1 MPVIEPRSQKC
12 RGRSTLAPLKQNRDN
27 RLSYIVGILVAALVL
42 VAMLWSLWGE
52 LKPDQERAVRIRV
65 QDQLQQRFPEAMH
78 PAPGYYGVFPA
89 TASSGTTRA
98 VDVVLVHGLDEPGS
112 IWGDLVPALS
122 KAGFTS
128 WEFRYPNDQGIDR
141 SADLL
146 AASWGA
152 LPNDRPMVLIG
163 HSMGGLVIRDFVTR
177 WRHATAVPEVLAGPQ
192 VSRVILVGTPNQ
204 GSDWARMRFWLE
216 PRDQLTAIRE
226 QRFSMLSGLQDGTG
240 VAKIDLRPGSRF
252 LENLNTRPWPAAG
265 PLWIIG
271 GQLAPAAPVLGDGV
285 ASVDSLAL
293 EGAAAPSLVAGSHRG
308 MLKRLSESAQEPAA
322 IPLILELLKDSS
334 EP

>member
-42 VAMLWSLWGE
+42 VAVLWTLWSE
-52 LKPDQERAVRIRV
+52 LQPDRERAVRV
-65 QDQLQQRFPEAMH
+65 QLQDQLQQTFPQAML

-89 TASSGTTRA
+89 SAASGTTRA

-112 IWGDLVPALS
+112 IWDDLVPALS

-128 WEFRYPNDQGIDR
+128 WEFRYSNDQGIDR

-204 GSDWARMRFWLE
+204 GSDWVWLE

-252 LENLNTRPWPAAG
+252 LENLNTRPWPAAVR
-265 PLWIIG
+265 LWIIG
-271 GQLAPAAPVLGDGV
+271 GLLAPAAPVLGDGV
-285 ASVDSLAL
+285 VSVDSLAL
-293 EGAAAPSLVAGSHRG
+293 EGAAAPILVAGSHRG

>member
-89 TASSGTTRA
+89 TASGGTTRA
-98 VDVVLVHGLDEPGS
+98 VSVMLVHGLDEPGS

-252 LENLNTRPWPAAG
+252 LENLNTRPWPAEV

-271 GQLAPAAPVLGDGV
+271 GLLAPAAPVLGDGV
-285 ASVDSLAL
+285 VSVDSLAL
-293 EGAAAPSLVAGSHRG
+293 EGAAAPILVAGSHRG

>member
-1 MPVIEPRSQKC
+1 MPVTEPRRPKC

-112 IWGDLVPALS
+112 IWDDLVPALS

-152 LPNDRPMVLIG
+152 LPDDRPMVLIG

-240 VAKIDLRPGSRF
+240 VAQTNLRPGSRF
-252 LENLNTRPWPAAG
+252 LDNLNTPPCPTEV

-271 GQLAPAAPVLGDGV
+271 GLLAPAAPVLGDGV
-285 ASVDSLAL
+285 VSVDSLAL
-293 EGAAAPSLVAGSHRG
+293 EGAAAPILVAGSHRG

>member
-98 VDVVLVHGLDEPGS
+98 VSVMLVHGLDEPGS

-252 LENLNTRPWPAAG
+252 LENLNTRPWPAEV

-271 GQLAPAAPVLGDGV
+271 GLLAPAAPVLGDGV
-285 ASVDSLAL
+285 VSVDSLGLA
-293 EGAAAPSLVAGSHRG
+293 GAAPPILVAGSHRG

-322 IPLILELLKDSS
+322 IPLILQLLNDSS

>member
-42 VAMLWSLWGE
+42 VAVLWTLWSE
-52 LKPDQERAVRIRV
+52 LQPDRERAVRV
-65 QDQLQQRFPEAMH
+65 QLQDQLQQTFPQAML

-89 TASSGTTRA
+89 SAASGTTRA

-112 IWGDLVPALS
+112 IWDDLVPALS

-128 WEFRYPNDQGIDR
+128 WEFRYSNDQGIDR

-240 VAKIDLRPGSRF
+240 VAKIDLRPGSHF
-252 LENLNTRPWPAAG
+252 LENLNTRPWPAAVR
-265 PLWIIG
+265 LWIIG
-271 GQLAPAAPVLGDGV
+271 GLLAPAAPVLGDGV
-285 ASVDSLAL
+285 VSVDSLAL
-293 EGAAAPSLVAGSHRG
+293 EGAAAPILVAGSHRG

-322 IPLILELLKDSS
+322 IPLILQLLNDSS

>member
-42 VAMLWSLWGE
+42 VAVLWTLWSE
-52 LKPDQERAVRIRV
+52 LQPDRERAVRV
-65 QDQLQQRFPEAMH
+65 QLQDQLQQTFPQAML

-89 TASSGTTRA
+89 SAASGTTRA

-112 IWGDLVPALS
+112 IWDDLVPALS

-252 LENLNTRPWPAAG
+252 LENLNTRPWPAAV

-271 GQLAPAAPVLGDGV
+271 GLLAPAAPVLGDGV
-285 ASVDSLAL
+285 VSVDSLAL
-293 EGAAAPSLVAGSHRG
+293 EGAAAPILVAGSHRG